1 MKRMVTLQ
9 FSGLLAVGCLLAAC
23 QDTLLYGEST
33 AFNLAIHV
41 NDSPQAPI
49 EVNAGLKRYVAEK
62 APPVRI
68 ATDENGDEK
77 AAGEAVSS
85 FSGFALTYDR
95 EGIFGDLFIRTQ
107 FASGYAAT
115 ELAGDPEEVAKVVK
129 ADFEPFERDPDFVS
143 EANRQKRAEI
153 VDGIKALEDPELTQL
168 ACNPPLTNARLI
180 AEKDKKDP
188 GCVKRADPKYAR
200 RYLIRRAYMDD
211 RTDAAF
217 AKWRTAL
224 HLD

>member
-1 MKRMVTLQ
+1 MNRIVTLR
-9 FSGLLAVGCLLAAC
+9 FAGLVAIGALLAAC

-49 EVNAGLKRYVAEK
+49 EVNAGLKRYVAET
-62 APPVRI
+62 APPVLI
-68 ATDENGDEK
+68 ATDENGDDK

-115 ELAGDPEEVAKVVK
+115 ELAGDPAEAAKVVH
-129 ADFEPFERDPDFVS
+129 ADFAHDADFVS
-143 EANRQKRAEI
+143 EANQLRVQRIQGAIDGLNQDATFNLLCDPAITRNENADMVAARESICQEKSNPLAAKNLLRTQAF
-153 VDGIKALEDPELTQL
+153 VDQRSEQGL
-168 ACNPPLTNARLI
+168 AAW
-180 AEKDKKDP
+180 E
-188 GCVKRADPKYAR
+188 
-200 RYLIRRAYMDD
+200 
-211 RTDAAF
+211 
-217 AKWRTAL
+217 TAL
-224 HLD
+224 GLQ